1 MLEYHVALNFRV
13 AFSQKQMKD
22 RSHLAV
28 FRLLGLQKLFDS
40 VVSCN
45 QYTPQEDPEA
55 ALEWPLARWAPL

>member
-1 MLEYHVALNFRV
+1 MLEYHVALNSRV
-13 AFSQKQMKD
+13 AFPEKHTKD

-45 QYTPQEDPEA
+45 QHTPQEDLEA
-55 ALEWPLARWAPL
+55 ALEWLLARWEPL